1 MKLCFRYNAGKGH
14 IGYNNTTQV
23 QRKASFSKSSRQS
36 NFDFKS
42 LPLPRSVS
50 AFDSNTP
57 PRHQRAINAGDNNE
71 QPVYVPRSTMVD
83 IIYRQDDDMLDRR
96 VQGED
101 LIELPSG
108 ARQRRRE
115 ILEQGMADSDMA
127 GQDGVRRRRHG
138 DYRSEENK
146 QGKEVRSS
154 DDGQTGSENVIPSLL
169 KAGNKIA
176 GLLVMIFLS
185 YHFSSYLYMLHEN
198 DMWFSE
204 IMVSINNRL
213 YMLY

>member
-1 MKLCFRYNAGKGH
+1 M
-14 IGYNNTTQV
+14 
-23 QRKASFSKSSRQS
+23 
-36 NFDFKS
+36 
-42 LPLPRSVS
+42 
-50 AFDSNTP
+50 
-57 PRHQRAINAGDNNE
+57 
-71 QPVYVPRSTMVD
+71 PRSTMVD

-96 VQGED
+96 VQGEE

-115 ILEQGMADSDMA
+115 ILEPGMGDRDMA

-138 DYRSEENK
+138 DHRSEESE
-146 QGKEVRSS
+146 QGKEVKQS
-154 DDGQTGSENVIPSLL
+154 GEEQTGSENVIPSLL

-176 GLLVMIFLS
+176 GLLVMVFLS

-204 IMVSINNRL
+204 IMVSTNNRQD
-213 YMLY
+213 MLYFLNYRKWKEKYPSVLSKGSTIPITSSFSMLLTCPLGWSSSRLTT